1 MLRWSRKARIIEWC
15 LVATAAVV
23 VVVVSNKVET
33 GGGMGITTNR
43 KGVFKCKVEE
53 VDIVSLALG
62 IVKEDHP
69 QMGCWKCVF
78 VGRRTMRLS
87 CSACT

>member
-1 MLRWSRKARIIEWC
+1 
-15 LVATAAVV
+15 
-23 VVVVSNKVET
+23 
-33 GGGMGITTNR
+33 MGITTNR

-53 VDIVSLALG
+53 LDIVSLALG

-69 QMGCWKCVF
+69 QMGCWMCVF